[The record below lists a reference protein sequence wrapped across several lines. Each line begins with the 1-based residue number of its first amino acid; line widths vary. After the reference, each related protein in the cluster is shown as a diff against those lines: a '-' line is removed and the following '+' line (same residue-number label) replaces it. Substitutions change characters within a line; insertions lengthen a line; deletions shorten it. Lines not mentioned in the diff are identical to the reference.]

1 MEEEDKHINT
11 INKIFI
17 IFMINPL
24 LLNINL
30 NNKGRGGQ
38 NVVVKYFIL
47 LPTLYFPRPI
57 ISCFFLL
64 FLYKLTMAGSVNKVI
79 LLGNLG
85 KDPEIRSM
93 QSGSKMA
100 NFSIATSKRWKDRS
114 TQEQKEKTSW
124 HNIVIFGDGL
134 VDIVE
139 KYVKKGSKVYVEGEL
154 QTRKW
159 QDQDGKDRYSTEV
172 ILQGYNCNLT
182 LLDSRNQSNT
192 IENQS
197 NSPQDNS
204 VSDDGFGSNASDSSD
219 LDEDIPF

>member
-1 MEEEDKHINT
+1 M
-11 INKIFI
+11 
-17 IFMINPL
+17 
-24 LLNINL
+24 
-30 NNKGRGGQ
+30 
-38 NVVVKYFIL
+38 V
-47 LPTLYFPRPI
+47 
-57 ISCFFLL
+57 
-64 FLYKLTMAGSVNKVI
+64 GSVNKVI

-85 KDPEIRSM
+85 RDPEIRSM

-100 NFSIATSKRWKDRS
+100 NFSIATSKRWKDRN
-114 TQEQKEKTSW
+114 TQEQKEKTAW

-159 QDQDGKDRYSTEV
+159 QDQEGKDRYSTEV

-182 LLDSRNQSNT
+182 LLDSK
-192 IENQS
+192 NQS
-197 NSPQDNS
+197 NSIENQTDNS
-204 VSDDGFGSNASDSSD
+204 QSNSISDDNFGSDTSDSSD